1 MGCTMV
7 RYIYAR
13 SVVIEKSGYVSL
25 WSPGITL
32 CLFWA
37 PFHSHNYRQLNVL
50 LDSKGIYLETLVWIL
65 KLRWDFFK
73 KKKKKTCNQYDTN
86 GKVVFIYL
94 LYSDSWTS
102 FLFNDHLLKVNLI
115 FNRQIY
121 MNWNNGGEQPEA
133 S

>member
-37 PFHSHNYRQLNVL
+37 PFHSHNYRQLNFL

-73 KKKKKTCNQYDTN
+73 KKKKKPVTSMIQMERLFL
-86 GKVVFIYL
+86 FIY
-94 LYSDSWTS
+94 SI
-102 FLFNDHLLKVNLI
+102 LI
-115 FNRQIY
+115 LGHHFCSMITC
-121 MNWNNGGEQPEA
+121 
-133 S
+133 